1 MLLSAALVLGATL
14 HPCRLGLAGCALE
27 PGHKHDDGSLWDTDT
42 LPSIYQDG
50 TMHKAEWQDD
60 PRKEGGGNTSCVSIR
75 PGTTNQWCA
84 TMCSSANPHAP
95 DGSPASCPEAMCSC
109 TAEARKQLQDESNE
123 VLANWKEAESRVR
136 GVKANTAYP
145 DGLPPT
151 DLDGDDPS
159 LPQLPRAPPP
169 LPASSIH
176 SHNPAPTPQ
185 THLPTRATL
194 TALPPPRHAEVAIQ
208 KARSDK
214 PETCRSIKL
223 PATDKWCRSECA
235 GIECPADTCECDDYN
250 ARTREEERKSG
261 TAPKTGM
268 ESWRESEAASRATD
282 AAARYPDGLAPVVSP
297 APEWVPAKPV
307 QRAAAS
313 KDPKSCKATKEQVS
327 DAWCGMMCATEECP
341 ADMCKCADAAQ
352 EQVKL
357 QPADTDADAPLP
369 AGLDP
374 DGPQPAAMDWP
385 SVSGKTSTPAA
396 KKTAKDA
403 EPRVQALDPY
413 WAETAGAKEAP
424 VPAGLTEA
432 PKQDLDVGVPM
443 GLRDG
448 EEPPK
453 QALDVGVPVGLGD
466 DQEPPKMALDPYW
479 AAPAS
484 ASATTT
490 ADESAPAVAK
500 QATDDSCKS
509 QVPSTNDF
517 WCATQCATDK
527 SSVAC
532 PPTICKC
539 GSRA

>member
-1 MLLSAALVLGATL
+1 M
-14 HPCRLGLAGCALE
+14 
-27 PGHKHDDGSLWDTDT
+27 
-42 LPSIYQDG
+42 
-50 TMHKAEWQDD
+50 
-60 PRKEGGGNTSCVSIR
+60 
-75 PGTTNQWCA
+75 
-84 TMCSSANPHAP
+84 
-95 DGSPASCPEAMCSC
+95 
-109 TAEARKQLQDESNE
+109 
-123 VLANWKEAESRVR
+123 
-136 GVKANTAYP
+136 
-145 DGLPPT
+145 
-151 DLDGDDPS
+151 
-159 LPQLPRAPPP
+159 
-169 LPASSIH
+169 
-176 SHNPAPTPQ
+176 
-185 THLPTRATL
+185 
-194 TALPPPRHAEVAIQ
+194 

-250 ARTREEERKSG
+250 ARTREAERKSR

-268 ESWRESEAASRATD
+268 EQWREYEAASRATD
-282 AAARYPDGLAPVVSP
+282 TAARYPDGLAASP

-307 QRAAAS
+307 QRVAAS
-313 KDPKSCKATKEQVS
+313 RDPKSCKATKSQVS

-352 EQVKL
+352 EHVPGAAKAAEL
-357 QPADTDADAPLP
+357 QPAGTGPDAPLP

-385 SVSGKTSTPAA
+385 SVSGKTSKSAA
-396 KKTAKDA
+396 KKTAKEADA
-403 EPRVQALDPY
+403 PVQALDPY
-413 WAETAGAKEAP
+413 WADPAGGKAP

-432 PKQDLDVGVPM
+432 PTQDLDVGVPM

-466 DQEPPKMALDPYW
+466 DAEPPKMALDPYW
-479 AAPAS
+479 ADPAPAP
-484 ASATTT
+484 ATATADGSATAA
-490 ADESAPAVAK
+490 ADATPAKAPV

-509 QVPSTNDF
+509 QVTSTNDF

-527 SSVAC
+527 STVSC

-539 GSRA
+539 GSHA

>member
-1 MLLSAALVLGATL
+1 MAQAVLLSAALVSGATL

-27 PGHKHDDGSLWDTDT
+27 PGHKQEDGSLWDTDT
-42 LPSIYQDG
+42 LPSIYEDG
-50 TMHKAEWQDD
+50 TMKKAEWRDD

-95 DGSPASCPEAMCSC
+95 DGSEASCPEAMCSC
-109 TAEARKQLQDESNE
+109 TAEARKQLNDERDE

-136 GVKANTAYP
+136 GAKPLTAYP

-159 LPQLPRAPPP
+159 LPQLP
-169 LPASSIH
+169 
-176 SHNPAPTPQ
+176 Q
-185 THLPTRATL
+185 
-194 TALPPPRHAEVAIQ
+194 VAIQ
-208 KARSDK
+208 KARSNK

-250 ARTREEERKSG
+250 ARTREDERKSR

-268 ESWRESEAASRATD
+268 EEWRESEAAARATD
-282 AAARYPDGLAPVVSP
+282 TAARYPDGLAPVVSP
-297 APEWVPAKPV
+297 APEWVQAKPV
-307 QRAAAS
+307 QRVAAS
-313 KDPKSCKATKEQVS
+313 MDPKSCKATKSQVS

-341 ADMCKCADAAQ
+341 ADMCKCAHAAQ
-352 EQVKL
+352 EQVSGGKL
-357 QPADTDADAPLP
+357 RP
-369 AGLDP
+369 
-374 DGPQPAAMDWP
+374 
-385 SVSGKTSTPAA
+385 VSGGKPAVSGGKPKPAA

-403 EPRVQALDPY
+403 APPVQALDPY
-413 WAETAGAKEAP
+413 WADPAGANEVP

-453 QALDVGVPVGLGD
+453 QALDVGVPVGLRD
-466 DQEPPKMALDPYW
+466 DEEPPKMALDPYW
-479 AAPAS
+479 ADPAPAP
-484 ASATTT
+484 ATAT
-490 ADESAPAVAK
+490 ADESAPAVADATAVK
-500 QATDDSCKS
+500 PTAPHQATDDSCKS
-509 QVPSTNDF
+509 QVTSTNDF
-517 WCATQCATDK
+517 WCATQCANDK
-527 SSVAC
+527 STVSC

-539 GSRA
+539 GSHA